1 MSDISHPFTPNI
13 QQQLDQRCPCMSKLL
28 AECDCQS
35 DPNPE
40 LVEVGESIKSA
51 MPWLENAYCLM
62 GSKKLDK
69 RYPDLYMAVCDTLHS
84 LREASEH
91 LGDEPEIP
99 EI

>member
-51 MPWLENAYCLM
+51 MTWLENAYCLM
-62 GSKKLDK
+62 NSNKLDK
-69 RYPDLYMAVCDTLHS
+69 RYERLYMAVCDAMNAG
-84 LREASEH
+84 REALDRLE
-91 LGDEPEIP
+91 DEPDE
-99 EI
+99 E